1 MLSSGDTVRHSSCS
15 RGLTV
20 QREQQAPCKPVTVIW
35 RHDVTLRVGTVWL
48 RVQSY
53 SVWFGECP
61 AGHHIGASIKEDSRW
76 VSGHLPG
83 VLGRKKQKHCYV
95 LSFLQ
100 LWSLPWQ
107 NTWYRKYFLKYFNL
121 LDFNFMYLSHFMLCD
136 AILAMIHLLTYTSIS
151 PLGTLKFPSHF

>member
-83 VLGRKKQKHCYV
+83 VLGRKNSTNK
-95 LSFLQ
+95 SIAM
-100 LWSLPWQ
+100 
-107 NTWYRKYFLKYFNL
+107 YFLFSNSEAF
-121 LDFNFMYLSHFMLCD
+121 LDK
-136 AILAMIHLLTYTSIS
+136 ILDIENI
-151 PLGTLKFPSHF
+151 F